1 MKHLFILFIILT
13 FLVSC
18 SNLKN
23 SSNKNI
29 VLIRTYMQ
37 EQENCW
43 NKGDLEGFMQHY
55 WESDSL
61 MFIGKSGVNYSWD
74 ATLNNYKKTYTNQEE
89 MGILT
94 FKNLTIQQLSNKYI
108 YVVGKWHLKRS
119 EELKNLEGYYSL
131 IWKKINHKW
140 VIISDHSS

>member
-1 MKHLFILFIILT
+1 
-13 FLVSC
+13 
-18 SNLKN
+18 
-23 SSNKNI
+23 
-29 VLIRTYMQ
+29 MQ